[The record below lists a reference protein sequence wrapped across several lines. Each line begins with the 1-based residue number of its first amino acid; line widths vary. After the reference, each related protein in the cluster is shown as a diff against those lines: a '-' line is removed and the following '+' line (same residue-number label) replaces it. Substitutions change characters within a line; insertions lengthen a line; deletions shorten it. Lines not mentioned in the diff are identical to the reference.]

1 MHRVT
6 VVGSG
11 IIGLSTAI
19 AFQESGFEVRLL
31 AKEKWESTLSS
42 KVGAV
47 WFPYAIEPRDKS
59 SLWAAAAYHRYKS
72 EEGIAAGISFIPFLN
87 AYTDEKNEEWVKE
100 LPKGTV
106 RKATQKELPTGMKKA
121 FVAEVPL
128 AEPPLYLP
136 YLFEKFLS
144 NGGTFEEKT
153 ISKLSELADLDVRV
167 INCTGLGAKE
177 ICQDEDLHPM
187 RGQIL
192 RAEKLNVHSFADP
205 TRKGA
210 LSYIINRSEDCVI
223 GGTDYEDDWNEE
235 VDPEDTT
242 RILTRLKGF
251 GINSDLKLLEIIVG
265 LRPKRS
271 AVRFEFDSDFPNIFH
286 NYGHGGAGFT
296 VAWGCALELAEIF
309 KNIFKSGH

>member
-1 MHRVT
+1 MQKVT

-19 AFQESGFEVRLL
+19 ALQESGFQVRIL
-31 AKEKWESTLSS
+31 AKEPWNHTLSS

-72 EEGIAAGISFIPFLN
+72 EEGIAAGISFISFLN
-87 AYTDEKNEEWVKE
+87 AYTDEEKEEWVNE

-106 RKATQKELPTGMKKA
+106 RKATLEDLPKGMEKG

-128 AEPPLYLP
+128 AEPSLYLP
-136 YLFEKFLS
+136 YLLEKFLAQ
-144 NGGTFEEKT
+144 GGTYEQKT
-153 ISKLSELADLDVRV
+153 ISSLSEMATLDEWV
-167 INCTGLGAKE
+167 INCTGLGAKI
-177 ICQDEDLHPM
+177 ICEDQDLHPM

-192 RAEKLNVHSFADP
+192 RAEKLDVPSFADP

-210 LSYIINRSEDCVI
+210 LSYIIQRSQDCVI
-223 GGTDYEDDWNEE
+223 GGTDYENDWNEE
-235 VDPEDTT
+235 IDPQDTLK
-242 RILTRLKGF
+242 ILNRLKGF
-251 GINSDLKLLEIIVG
+251 GINSQPKLLEIIVG
-265 LRPKRS
+265 LRPKRF
-271 AVRFEFDSDFPNIFH
+271 AVRFEFDLEFPNVFH

-296 VAWGCALELAEIF
+296 VAWGCALELASVL
-309 KNIFKSGH
+309 KNHCS

>member
-1 MHRVT
+1 MQKVT

-11 IIGLSTAI
+11 IIGLTAAI
-19 AFQESGFEVRLL
+19 ALQESGFTVRIL
-31 AKEKWESTLSS
+31 AKDQWESTLSR

-47 WFPYAIEPRDKS
+47 WFPYAIEPKDKS
-59 SLWAAAAYHRYKS
+59 SLWAATAYHRYKS
-72 EEGIAAGISFIPFLN
+72 EEGIAAGVSFIPFLN
-87 AYTDEKNEEWVKE
+87 AYTDEKKEEWVNE

-106 RKATQKELPTGMKKA
+106 RKATQEELPMGMEKG
-121 FVAEVPL
+121 FIAEVPL

-136 YLFEKFLS
+136 YLLEKFLAQ
-144 NGGTFEEKT
+144 GGTFEQKT
-153 ISKLSELADLDVRV
+153 ISSLSELAALDGWV
-167 INCTGLGAKE
+167 INCTGLGAKI
-177 ICQDEDLHPM
+177 ICKDRDLHPM

-192 RAEKLNVHSFADP
+192 RVEKLDVPSFADP

-210 LSYIINRSEDCVI
+210 LSYIIQRSQDCVI

-235 VDPEDTT
+235 IDPEDTT

-251 GINSDLKLLEIIVG
+251 GINSDPKLLEIIVG

-271 AVRFEFDSDFPNIFH
+271 AVRFEFDPDFPNVFH

-296 VAWGCALELAEIF
+296 VAWGCATELAEIL
-309 KNIFKSGH
+309 KKAQMRN